1 MKILGISGSHRAGNT
16 DDLVKRVLENCEK
29 GGHETTFVS
38 LAAKDI
44 GYCSDCG
51 HCKDDDSCVIDDDLN
66 AILSAMQAADAIV
79 VGSPVY
85 FGGVTAKLKS
95 VFDRTLPLRR
105 QDCMLSGKIG
115 GALAV
120 GGSRNGGQELTIGN
134 IHAWM
139 LINGMVVVG
148 DAGNP
153 HFGGAAVGRNPG
165 DALEDETGLST
176 VDGLAESISQALS
189 KTTH

>member
-16 DDLVKRVLENCEK
+16 DALVKRALAAIAAS
-29 GGHETTFVS
+29 GHDTEFVS
-38 LAAKDI
+38 LAEKDI
-44 GYCSDCG
+44 GYCTDCG
-51 HCKDDDSCVIDDDLN
+51 HCKDDDSCIIDDDLN
-66 AILSAMQAADAIV
+66 DILAAMKQADAIV

-105 QDCMLSGKIG
+105 QDCMLTGKIG

-139 LINGMVVVG
+139 FINGMVVVG
-148 DAGNP
+148 DSGNP
-153 HFGGAAVGRNPG
+153 HFGGAAMGRNPG
-165 DALEDETGLST
+165 DALQDDTGLST
-176 VDGLAESISQALS
+176 VDGLAESISRALS
-189 KTTH
+189 QTTR